1 MGVGLDRELER
12 ERELDRERTGKN
24 LPRFLITV
32 QFLVLVYGWACQHF
46 WSLGSKRHFYIL
58 TINIP
63 FFGLSVFELLCNEER
78 LLRLHSP

>member
-32 QFLVLVYGWACQHF
+32 QFLVLVYG
-46 WSLGSKRHFYIL
+46 
-58 TINIP
+58 
-63 FFGLSVFELLCNEER
+63 
-78 LLRLHSP
+78 